1 MEIVSKNICSK
12 DFFRALVWKVSK
24 GSKIQNPPP
33 LNIRMSGNDLPN
45 SCSRATIKQM
55 NA

>member
-33 LNIRMSGNDLPN
+33 LNIRIQFRMS
-45 SCSRATIKQM
+45 
-55 NA
+55 